1 MSIMIIISMIISIG
15 ITILTY
21 ILNKRSYDY
30 EKLTQYECG
39 LENFEEE
46 SIVESAHRD
55 KFYIKFYIIA
65 IIFLIFDLESIL
77 LYPVTLLFNKNNL
90 YFNPNLSLD
99 LITLITPH
107 LEGIWGWEVK
117 GYIIFIIFMIML
129 ILGIIYETK
138 KGVIYK

>member
-15 ITILTY
+15 VTLLTY

-46 SIVESAHRD
+46 SIIESARKD

-90 YFNPNLSLD
+90 YFNPNISF
-99 LITLITPH
+99 P

>member
-1 MSIMIIISMIISIG
+1 MSIMILISLGISIG

-30 EKLTQYECG
+30 EKVTQYECG

-46 SIVESAHRD
+46 LSSVSRE

-77 LYPVTLLFNKNNL
+77 LYPITKLFNIARITEIIDGESIIYNNEQ
-90 YFNPNLSLD
+90 N
-99 LITLITPH
+99 
-107 LEGIWGWEVK
+107 V

-129 ILGIIYETK
+129 ILGLIYETK

>member
-1 MSIMIIISMIISIG
+1 MSIMIILSMGISVGII
-15 ITILTY
+15 ILTY

-46 SIVESAHRD
+46 STVETRE

-77 LYPVTLLFNKNNL
+77 LYPVTMLFNKTNLFTDIGNINN
-90 YFNPNLSLD
+90 
-99 LITLITPH
+99 
-107 LEGIWGWEVK
+107 
-117 GYIIFIIFMIML
+117 GYIIFLIFMIML
-129 ILGIIYETK
+129 ILGIVYETK